1 MLSLLSKQ
9 SRCAGE
15 RSKADEQRLSMVA
28 RAMIVLGDGSDP
40 GLKPIPC
47 SAENAVQP
55 ECAEST
61 CLRRADP
68 EGVKFPIMAMPL
80 DVFWIG
86 R

>member
-1 MLSLLSKQ
+1 
-9 SRCAGE
+9 
-15 RSKADEQRLSMVA
+15 
-28 RAMIVLGDGSDP
+28 MIVLGDGSDRDGSDP
-40 GLKPIPC
+40 GQMPIPS